1 MPAPSS
7 RAFRS
12 RCSGSEYHGSV
23 ETLLD
28 NIVWASLAGAQSRF
42 ASGPA
47 HARRYARGFPA
58 LAGFADPD
66 RPDFDA
72 LRPHVEA
79 DEHVYFVG
87 WTGAAPAGW
96 KIEADTSVDQYVW
109 DAPMPPTDPAPEAIR
124 LERRHIAQM
133 VALATLTRPGP
144 FGERNADLGEY
155 YGLFEGERLVAMA
168 GERMEAGTLREVSAV
183 CTHPDFQGRG
193 LARRLTAKLVR
204 LQMER
209 GQVPFLHAMHDNG
222 RARHLYE
229 RMGFRHHREAALRV
243 VALAP

>member
-1 MPAPSS
+1 
-7 RAFRS
+7 
-12 RCSGSEYHGSV
+12 V
-23 ETLLD
+23 EELLD
-28 NIVWASLAGAQSRF
+28 NIVWNSLAGAQSRF

-47 HARRYARGFPA
+47 HARRYARGLPA
-58 LAGFADPD
+58 LAGFADPA
-66 RPDFDA
+66 RPDFAA

-79 DEHVYFVG
+79 GEHVYVVG
-87 WTGAAPAGW
+87 WTGTAPAGW
-96 KIEADTSVDQYVW
+96 MIEADTSVDQYVW
-109 DAPMPPTDPAPEAIR
+109 DAPMPATDPAPEAIR
-124 LERRHIAQM
+124 LERRHVAQM

-144 FGERNADLGEY
+144 FGERNPDLGEY

-168 GERMEAGTLREVSAV
+168 GERMEAAGLREVSAV

-204 LQMER
+204 LQMAR

-222 RARHLYE
+222 RARDLYE